1 MCKQNGASHE
11 TGGNV
16 FEDCQNRT
24 VCKLAWHFS
33 GLKWMAAICFCFF
46 FFFVGLWTC
55 LNILEQQSKYTDT
68 RGRKW
73 RDVWRAL
80 FSSSTRVCIYVAP
93 TCRNVDPSDLWKIQ
107 QSHKSGWQNSLQA
120 PTAQHKDSFEC
131 NYHFLSCINVFL
143 IWPVFLL
150 RISKFLNMTCSIYGS
165 PFVCVE
171 GIELIGLPMHSSFC
185 CEQGPATYLLICNVP
200 LLCIYITQFREKI
213 TLISVPS

>member
-11 TGGNV
+11 IGGNV

-73 RDVWRAL
+73 RDGRRAL
-80 FSSSTRVCIYVAP
+80 FSSSTRVCVFMLHQLAEMSILQ
-93 TCRNVDPSDLWKIQ
+93 TCERYNRATNRGDKIHFRRPPH
-107 QSHKSGWQNSLQA
+107 SIKTVLSVTTTSFLASMYFLYGPCSCFVFQNFL
-120 PTAQHKDSFEC
+120 TWRAQYTGALSF
-131 NYHFLSCINVFL
+131 
-143 IWPVFLL
+143 
-150 RISKFLNMTCSIYGS
+150 
-165 PFVCVE
+165 
-171 GIELIGLPMHSSFC
+171 
-185 CEQGPATYLLICNVP
+185 A
-200 LLCIYITQFREKI
+200 
-213 TLISVPS
+213 